1 MSRLPISALIAA
13 LVVVAAGSVIVTTT
27 FKSSS
32 YVINATALAVGQSV
46 WINLNYIP
54 QHITLVG
61 FKNDTFTA
69 EYRICIYADAVWN
82 ATGSL
87 YGVVYRFLPVAESQ
101 CFSPVVD
108 GDFIQITVRQ
118 MLTKYTNSTIFVQR
132 TK

>member
-32 YVINATALAVGQSV
+32 YVINATSLAVGQSV

-54 QHITLVG
+54 QQITILG
-61 FKNDTFTA
+61 
-69 EYRICIYADAVWN
+69 AVN
-82 ATGSL
+82 ATYSVCV
-87 YGVVYRFLPVAESQ
+87 YANATMKATYTVAGVRYFMLPGANWL
-101 CFSPVVD
+101 CFDGLVNNDWIHVD
-108 GDFIQITVRQ
+108 VLQ
-118 MLTKYTNSTIFVQR
+118 MFTSKTNSTIYVGR